1 MQQKTQRDPDGNEK
15 GEAPTPISSGAET
28 LRTQPER
35 ESPSSGDSL
44 MEAIL
49 NPENLKQAL
58 KRVKANKG
66 APGVDEM
73 SVSELPEHLKRQWEL
88 LSNVVYG
95 VGQAA
100 FLSDSSSTWT
110 PSLNFTLFT
119 TNVSSTNP
127 LSRFHFFCAASSSL

>member
-1 MQQKTQRDPDGNEK
+1 MSGEYHRRFGKVMQQKTQRDPDGNEK

-73 SVSELPEHLKRQWEL
+73 SVSELPEHLKRQWPIQSADENL
-88 LSNVVYG
+88 DLV
-95 VGQAA
+95 
-100 FLSDSSSTWT
+100 
-110 PSLNFTLFT
+110 P
-119 TNVSSTNP
+119 
-127 LSRFHFFCAASSSL
+127 